1 MMRVQLHHLQITVR
15 AALIT
20 AILNAAILTAAILI
34 TGSTSRAADNDWPR
48 WRGEKGDASS
58 NESGLLKSWPSEG
71 PPLAWQSKGLGSGFS
86 SLSIVGERVFTMGQ
100 KGGKGV
106 LLCLNRAD
114 GKLLWETP
122 FGGGDPNCTPTTDGD
137 HVYGL
142 ARNGELACLKISD
155 GSIVWQTSLTKDFG
169 GKEPTWGYSESP
181 LIDGDMLICSP
192 GSQDAFVVA
201 LNKLTGAVVWKA
213 QLDPATNLKG
223 HGGAGYSSPV
233 ISNAA
238 GVKQYVTLTGKGLTS
253 VNAKTGEVLWI
264 YDRVSNGTAN
274 IPTPIVS
281 GDFILCSSGYGD
293 GGTALVQVMKQQKKI
308 GWKEIYYF
316 PAKDLQNHHGGMILL
331 DGYVYM
337 GEGHN
342 NGFPVCFD
350 LKTGKRT
357 WKPGRGPGR
366 ESAAV
371 AYADGHLY
379 FRYQDATMALIE
391 ADPRSYKVKGSFKI
405 GVHNRESWSHPVI
418 LDGKLYL
425 RDQDDLL
432 VYDVKAK

>member
-1 MMRVQLHHLQITVR
+1 MPLRNYSKATFKIAFCIAVCSLSS
-15 AALIT
+15 
-20 AILNAAILTAAILI
+20 LTL
-34 TGSTSRAADNDWPR
+34 GADKDWPR

-58 NESGLLKSWPSEG
+58 DEKGLLQSWPKEG
-71 PPLAWQSKGLGSGFS
+71 PPLAWQCKGLGSGFS
-86 SLSIVGERVFTMGQ
+86 SLAVVGDRIFTMGL
-100 KGGKGV
+100 KDNGGV
-106 LLCLNRAD
+106 LLCLNRTD
-114 GKLLWETP
+114 GSKIWETA

-137 HVYGL
+137 YVYGL
-142 ARNGELACLKISD
+142 ARNGELACLKIAD
-155 GSIVWQTSLTKDFG
+155 GSIVWQKSFTKDFG
-169 GKEPTWGYSESP
+169 GSEPTWGYSESP
-181 LIDGDMLICSP
+181 LVDGDALICSP
-192 GSQDAFVVA
+192 GSNDAFIVA
-201 LNKLTGAVVWKA
+201 LNKLTGEVIWKTP
-213 QLDPATNLKG
+213 LDTKVNLKG

-233 ISNAA
+233 ITNGG
-238 GVKQYVTLTGKGLTS
+238 GVKQYVTLTGKGLAS
-253 VNAKTGEVLWI
+253 VNAKTGELMWV

-274 IPTPIVS
+274 IPTPIVKD
-281 GDFILCSSGYGD
+281 DFILCSSGYGD
-293 GGTALVQVMKQQKKI
+293 GGTALIQLNKQGKKVA
-308 GWKEIYYF
+308 WKEIYYY

-331 DGYVYM
+331 GDYVYM

-350 LKTGKRT
+350 FKTGKPT

-391 ADPRSYKVKGSFKI
+391 ANPKGYKLKGSFKI

-418 LDGKLYL
+418 ADGMLYL

-432 VYDVKAK
+432 VYRIRSVSP